1 MHNHIKQIHD
11 FKKLE
16 IHKRLKEFELLWLN
30 GSDEEIFAELAF
42 CILTPQSKAKV
53 CWAAIVRLR
62 DKNLLLRGNAGQISQ
77 ELVGVRFKNNKAR
90 YMVMAREFFTKGGR
104 ICIKP
109 LLKQFSDVHP
119 VRSKP
124 DSKSRNTTTVTWT
137 SNGVHDA
144 REWLV
149 KNIKGI
155 GYKEASHFLRNIG
168 FGEKIAILDRHILRN
183 LKALGVIEEIPKSIS
198 RSKYMHIEKDMK
210 DLAKQLNIPISHL
223 DIVFWCKETGEIFK

>member
-1 MHNHIKQIHD
+1 MKHGQIKKIHD

-62 DKNLLLRGNAGQISQ
+62 DKNLLLRGNAGQISR

-104 ICIKP
+104 IYIKP
-109 LLKQFSDVHP
+109 LLKQFSDVHD
-119 VRSKP
+119 V
-124 DSKSRNTTTVTWT
+124 
-137 SNGVHDA
+137 